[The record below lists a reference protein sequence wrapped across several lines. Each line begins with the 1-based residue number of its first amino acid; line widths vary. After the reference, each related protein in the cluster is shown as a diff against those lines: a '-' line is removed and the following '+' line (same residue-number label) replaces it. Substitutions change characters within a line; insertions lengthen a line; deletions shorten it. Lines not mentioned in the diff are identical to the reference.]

1 MDERVRAVRSSG
13 KPLESMVCF
22 AMYSASQATV
32 QYYRDV
38 LAPYGLTY
46 QQFLVL
52 VELQLTGSQSPSH
65 LAAALHLDGSSVS
78 GLLNRMEKL
87 GLIERIRD
95 DRDRRA
101 VRVAATDSGREIFGH
116 LGFLGPCISG
126 AMSLTSEEQQ
136 VLIKVL
142 HKVRDAV
149 TDAPRPEPENIP
161 EPESTTA

>member
-1 MDERVRAVRSSG
+1 MDEDIEEQLKAVRESG
-13 KPLESMVCF
+13 TPLESMVCF

-52 VELQLTGSQSPSH
+52 VELQVTGSQSPSH

-101 VRVAATDSGREIFGH
+101 VRVAATDRSEQIFGR
-116 LGFLGPCISG
+116 LGFLGSCISG
-126 AMSLTSEEQQ
+126 AMSLTTEEQQ

-142 HKVRDAV
+142 HKVRDAM
-149 TDAPRPEPENIP
+149 TDAPRPEPESI
-161 EPESTTA
+161 SV